1 MPVPIERPGKI
12 VCVGLNYRDHA
23 AERGEQPPE
32 QPMLFAKWPTALIG
46 PGDAIRIP
54 SISAKVDW
62 EGELGVLIGRGGRR
76 IPVGDALE
84 HVGGY
89 LCLNDVTARDLQR
102 ADGQYSRGKSL
113 DTFCPVSAPVP
124 SASVPDPQTL
134 RIRCL
139 VNGEVMQ
146 DAPTGDMIFSVAQL
160 ISFVSEAITLEPG
173 DLLATGTPPGIG
185 EARVP
190 QVFLQSGDEVTV
202 EIDGVGTLTNPVL
215 SESGLS
221 ESAQSESGQSETRA

>member
-1 MPVPIERPGKI
+1 MPVPIQRPGKI

-23 AERGEQPPE
+23 AERGEQAPE

-54 SISAKVDW
+54 SISGKVDW
-62 EGELGVLIGRGGRR
+62 EGELGVLIGRGGRG
-76 IPVGDALE
+76 IPADEALE

-124 SASVPDPQTL
+124 AASVPDPQAL

-139 VNGEVMQ
+139 VNGQVMQ
-146 DAPTGDMIFSVAQL
+146 DASTGDMIFSVAQL
-160 ISFVSEAITLEPG
+160 ISFVSQAITLEPG

-190 QVFLQSGDEVTV
+190 QVFLQPGDEVTV
-202 EIDGVGTLTNPVL
+202 EIDGVGTLTNPV
-215 SESGLS
+215 
-221 ESAQSESGQSETRA
+221 QSEPVQSEPGRAESE

>member
-1 MPVPIERPGKI
+1 MAVPIERPGKI

-23 AERGEQPPE
+23 AETGRQAPE
-32 QPMLFAKWPTALIG
+32 RPMLFAKWPTALIG

-54 SISAKVDW
+54 PISQRIDW
-62 EGELGVLIGRGGRR
+62 EAELGVLIGRGGRA
-76 IPVGDALE
+76 IAAEDALE

-102 ADGQYSRGKSL
+102 ADGQFTRAKSL

-124 SASVPDPQTL
+124 AEAVDDPQAL

-146 DAPTGDMIFSVAQL
+146 DASTGDMIFSVAEL
-160 ISFVSEAITLEPG
+160 IAFVSEAIALEPG
-173 DLLATGTPPGIG
+173 DVLATGTPPGIG
-185 EARVP
+185 DARDP
-190 QVFLQSGDEVTV
+190 QVYLRPGDEVTV
-202 EIDGVGTLTNPVL
+202 EIESVGTLTNPV
-215 SESGLS
+215 E
-221 ESAQSESGQSETRA
+221 

>member
-54 SISAKVDW
+54 SISEKVDW
-62 EGELGVLIGRGGRR
+62 EGELGVLIGRGGRG

-113 DTFCPVSAPVP
+113 DTFCPVSTPVSP
-124 SASVPDPQTL
+124 ASVPDPQAL

-139 VNGEVMQ
+139 VNGQVMQ
-146 DAPTGDMIFSVAQL
+146 DAPTSDMIFSVARL

-190 QVFLQSGDEVTV
+190 QVFLQPGDEVTV
-202 EIDGVGTLTNPVL
+202 EIEGVGMLTNPVL
-215 SESGLS
+215 
-221 ESAQSESGQSETRA
+221 